1 MLRGTLWAVEGSGC
15 LGWDLPLLGWEG
27 CQWVYPVEAGGGGW
41 ASHRAKALTL
51 QLGALV
57 ALALAPGSADAS
69 TAVFLLGEA
78 REGIAATLERGV
90 WAGVIGCPAPTWPP
104 S

>member
-1 MLRGTLWAVEGSGC
+1 MGSGG
-15 LGWDLPLLGWEG
+15 LRLLGLG
-27 CQWVYPVEAGGGGW
+27 SPTAGLGGLSVGLPCGGGRGGG

-90 WAGVIGCPAPTWPP
+90 WAGVTGCPAPTWTP